1 MRDSCLLFCRADAT
15 KGPTSAGA
23 STTSAAD
30 SNTSRRVTCMSE
42 HFVNRIDR
50 SGRPSIATGHGHQPI
65 ERRVRGMRGFEPDR
79 GSKVVPIR
87 IDVFAAA
94 ESRHHVRWSV
104 AQAKG
109 THRDQCTVVGSECG
123 PEVELEDA
131 VRSNEQPV
139 RATAGQDDAAEPT
152 IEGPAGQRHRPA
164 GAAGDGP
171 NLLRGSDL
179 HPQLH
184 QQARVHGDG
193 TSYAGHSG
201 SAARVESTVLSAF
214 TLPWQLHAMRR
225 RRSIGRWY
233 RSRPRQLWWRV
244 VERTQTIQI
253 CSSVRSFSL
262 AVIVTRPASESACI
276 LRIS

>member
-1 MRDSCLLFCRADAT
+1 MRDSCFLFCRADAT
-15 KGPTSAGA
+15 NGPTSAGA
-23 STTSAAD
+23 STTRAAD
-30 SNTSRRVTCMSE
+30 SNTSRRMTCMSE
-42 HFVNRIDR
+42 HFEDRIDR
-50 SGRPSIATGHGHQPI
+50 SGRAPIPTGYGHQPI

-79 GSKVVPIR
+79 GSKVVPTR

-109 THRDQCTVVGSECG
+109 THRDQRTVVGPECG

-179 HPQLH
+179 HSQLH
-184 QQARVHGDG
+184 QQAGVHGDS
-193 TSYAGHSG
+193 TSTQATAG
-201 SAARVESTVLSAF
+201 RL
-214 TLPWQLHAMRR
+214 
-225 RRSIGRWY
+225 
-233 RSRPRQLWWRV
+233 
-244 VERTQTIQI
+244 
-253 CSSVRSFSL
+253 
-262 AVIVTRPASESACI
+262 
-276 LRIS
+276 